1 MVITGPAI
9 CYARGATNSFAE
21 IIGDFLA
28 LSQNQSTKLRR
39 SHMQPRST
47 TDEGLPQPS
56 QLVRPAGLR
65 RASRCDLWR
74 AQYLRPLCLPA
85 ASLFS
90 TCGSGPLANATQAVR
105 FGRGV
110 SCRAR
115 ALLQGP
121 SRATLLA
128 FLQPLYRPTRDCG
141 R

>member
-47 TDEGLPQPS
+47 TDERLLQPS
-56 QLVRPAGLR
+56 QLVRLAGLR

-74 AQYLRPLCLPA
+74 AQYLSPFALTAQPSTESD
-85 ASLFS
+85 AS
-90 TCGSGPLANATQAVR
+90 Q
-105 FGRGV
+105 
-110 SCRAR
+110 
-115 ALLQGP
+115 
-121 SRATLLA
+121 SRASSRVLK
-128 FLQPLYRPTRDCG
+128 
-141 R
+141 